1 MASPGALFAICAA
14 MMTAMM
20 LPGALLQ
27 IARRGVLFGAGYL
40 LVWTGF
46 SAVATLV
53 QVELDR
59 AGLLSEAMAL
69 RSVPLAALV
78 VAAAGLYQFAP
89 SKRACLARCRIQGAE
104 NIGMAPGCSHHNR
117 RWRALRLLV
126 RELLLGADG
135 AALRGRHDEHCLA
148 CGDHGFRCDRENGP
162 SRRRHFEARG
172 RSARCRRRRHTAG
185 TMTEAVS
192 VRYLHNRTR
201 IAQSQ
206 RKSATTR
213 G

>member
-1 MASPGALFAICAA
+1 MPEMPVMASPGALFAMCAA

-135 AALRGRHDEHCLA
+135 AALRAGMMNIAWLVAITAFVVIEKTVPRGAGISKLA
-148 CGDHGFRCDRENGP
+148 GVALVAGGAVIP
-162 SRRRHFEARG
+162 LAR
-172 RSARCRRRRHTAG
+172 
-185 TMTEAVS
+185 
-192 VRYLHNRTR
+192 
-201 IAQSQ
+201 
-206 RKSATTR
+206 
-213 G
+213 

>member
-1 MASPGALFAICAA
+1 MPEMPVMASPGALFAMCAA

-78 VAAAGLYQFAP
+78 VAAADSISSHRPNARVWRVAASRVP
-89 SKRACLARCRIQGAE
+89 RISEWRPDVRTIIADACATASRA
-104 NIGMAPGCSHHNR
+104 
-117 RWRALRLLV
+117 
-126 RELLLGADG
+126 
-135 AALRGRHDEHCLA
+135 
-148 CGDHGFRCDRENGP
+148 
-162 SRRRHFEARG
+162 
-172 RSARCRRRRHTAG
+172 
-185 TMTEAVS
+185 
-192 VRYLHNRTR
+192 
-201 IAQSQ
+201 
-206 RKSATTR
+206 
-213 G
+213 